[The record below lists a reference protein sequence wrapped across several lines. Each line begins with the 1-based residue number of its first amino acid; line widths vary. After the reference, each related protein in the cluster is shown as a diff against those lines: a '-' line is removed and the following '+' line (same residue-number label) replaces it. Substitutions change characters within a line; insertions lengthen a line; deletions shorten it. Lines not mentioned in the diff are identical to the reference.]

1 MFDSTLRHLL
11 AVDGVSCCE
20 WQNQLVCD
28 SATPSPSS
36 SGDNSSDDDG
46 NSSGDGNSGDDGDD
60 SEGLLPRRP
69 EPVTQLVQR
78 SNRGEEVTAVSFSYL

>member
-1 MFDSTLRHLL
+1 M
-11 AVDGVSCCE
+11 SCRE

-36 SGDNSSDDDG
+36 SDDSSRGDDG
-46 NSSGDGNSGDDGDD
+46 SSSGGDGSNGDDGDG
-60 SEGLLPRRP
+60 SECLLPRRL

-78 SNRGEEVTAVSFSYL
+78 SNRGEEVTAVNFSYL